1 MSPTDFLWFVT
12 LPLSVFFALVLAGIA
27 TRPARGFLVLAAVT
41 LVAGFAGDARA
52 WLLQHEL
59 STWQPL
65 PGHVLV
71 SEKGQERGEWRFQY
85 GYEAAGAARTGS
97 RYTYSP
103 HFNSRQGTEEL
114 IEEYPVGRQ
123 ITVYVDPTDP
133 ERSSVYAT
141 PRYTLPLA
149 ALAIH
154 AWLGAALARSLRR
167 P

>member
-12 LPLSVFFALVLAGIA
+12 LPLSVFFALVLAGA
-27 TRPARGFLVLAAVT
+27 ARRPGRGMLLLAAAT
-41 LVAGFAGDARA
+41 LVVGFAGDARA
-52 WLLQHEL
+52 WLLQREL
-59 STWQPL
+59 STWQPM
-65 PGHVLV
+65 PAHVLV

-85 GYEAAGAARTGS
+85 GYDAAGRAQTGS

-103 HFNSRQGTEEL
+103 HFNSRRGTEEL
-114 IEEYPVGRQ
+114 IEEYPVGRP

-141 PRYTLPLA
+141 PRYGLPLG

-167 P
+167 S